1 MKKFLI
7 LISILFVVFLI
18 YLSYIDQKVYFLS
31 LSDQNGLSKNNYSL
45 KVKNYLQK
53 KDLLEVYLSE
63 FSEPNLRTTD
73 LIYKIK
79 ENEKKTI
86 QGKDHT
92 IKNVLIKADLVL
104 ISVGNEDLQKQ
115 LILEQN
121 RKSNY
126 DYIDSYIKDAKEL
139 IHLIKMYCKE
149 DIFFLGIYNPER
161 KIKEE
166 YITYVNQ
173 ELKKICDQENI
184 SFIDYDPYLK
194 ENMYEN
200 MQINESGQEMIYYKI
215 KNQLENTLLKS

>member
-104 ISVGNEDLQKQ
+104 ISVGNEDL
-115 LILEQN
+115 
-121 RKSNY
+121 
-126 DYIDSYIKDAKEL
+126 
-139 IHLIKMYCKE
+139 
-149 DIFFLGIYNPER
+149 
-161 KIKEE
+161 
-166 YITYVNQ
+166 
-173 ELKKICDQENI
+173 
-184 SFIDYDPYLK
+184 
-194 ENMYEN
+194 
-200 MQINESGQEMIYYKI
+200 
-215 KNQLENTLLKS
+215 